1 MAGNRKM
8 VQDTKTIDTKAL
20 RAQIAAL
27 EAELRHAQRDLEE
40 LRHKESLYRGLVEL
54 APDAMLVH
62 DDHCQIVYINAAG
75 ARLFGADR
83 PDQIIGTLASS
94 YICPDDRN
102 VTSRDIN
109 SLIAQNTS
117 STILEQRRQKLD
129 GTSYIADVSVAAIH
143 WDGKP
148 AALVVVRD
156 VSDRLHARAKYE
168 SAEALRREAHQRLL
182 DAIEAMNDGF
192 ALFDAD
198 DRLQVYNRHYVED
211 VWGKDA
217 DFIRPGLTF
226 RELADYAI
234 RIGHW
239 DYAADSV
246 ETAIDHALDRHRN
259 LPSTNDIHYA
269 TGSWMRQAKR
279 RTRDGGVVAVYA
291 DISEIKQNEAV
302 LKESETRYRVL
313 LEALP
318 DAVFIHVDEKIA
330 FVNAAA
336 IRLFGADNADQ
347 IIGLESLSLVPE
359 EMRDL
364 HRSRRDKTI
373 AEQTMLPPVE
383 QTRLRLDGSVVD
395 VETIATYIEWEGK
408 PGYLGVMRDITQ
420 RKQAQRQTRETERRY
435 SAVVEHMP
443 GAVFQRVLAP
453 DGTLSFTY
461 VSPGIFDILGYSAEE
476 IMSDGR
482 QMVDCLLPDF
492 RDEYFSLIND
502 SAQNLTPLDIEL
514 PLRDIAGTPRW
525 VRASGHPRREKD
537 GAIVWDGIITDITEQ
552 KRAEQR
558 AREAHQWLL
567 AAISVLPSGFMLWDQ
582 DDRLILWNEQ
592 VKSYH
597 LDPNIF
603 REGTS
608 FEDLIAGPY
617 GDVLRRE
624 GEEEA
629 TRWITARRDQHRL
642 ASGALE
648 FRTRERRWLVLTE
661 RGTPDGQ
668 IVTLISDVTE
678 RRESEERLKESDE
691 RYRALVNLLPDAVYV
706 HKDGV
711 IVLSNGAANTLFGAE
726 SSDDLVG
733 LTLMEL
739 THPEFRDVVTQRAAI
754 LAEPGQRTVFMR
766 QKRLRLDGSWF
777 WAEVAAAAFE
787 WDNSRGGIVVIR
799 DVTEQMQAEELLIQS
814 KETAELASRAK
825 TEFLANISH
834 ELRTPLN
841 AIIGFSDLIQ
851 REMFG
856 PIGVP
861 QYADYIRDIYA
872 SGNHLHDV
880 INDILDLSKIEAGK
894 LELHEEIFD
903 LGAVIGRCL
912 RVVAPRADENSLK
925 LVEDIA
931 ANLPRVRGDERK
943 IKQILIN
950 LLSNA
955 VKFTEK
961 GGQISVSAQCGIS
974 GNAGDGI
981 AIVVADNGIGMAAE
995 DIPRALMPFGQVDSA
1010 LSRRHEGTGL
1020 GLPLTN
1026 SLIELHGGRLEIDST
1041 PGQGTSVT
1049 VWLPDRRIV
1058 AQSSAAE

>member
-1 MAGNRKM
+1 MNLWRYSRHMAEKRKM
-8 VQDTKTIDTKAL
+8 VQDTKAIGIKDL
-20 RAQIAAL
+20 RAQIAVL
-27 EAELRHAQRDLEE
+27 EADLRHAQRDLQE

-54 APDAMLVH
+54 APDALLVH
-62 DDHCQIVYINAAG
+62 DGDGLIVYINAAG
-75 ARLFGADR
+75 ARLFGANR
-83 PDQIIGTLASS
+83 PEQIIGTLASR
-94 YICPDDRN
+94 YIYPDEGN
-102 VTSRDIN
+102 VDDCDVHAIIDQDTP
-109 SLIAQNTS
+109 

-129 GTSYIADVSVAAIH
+129 GTSYIADVSVAEIQ

-148 AALVVVRD
+148 AALVVVHD
-156 VSDRLHARAKYE
+156 VSSRLHARAKYE
-168 SAEALRREAHQRLL
+168 SSEALRREAHQRLL

-226 RELADYAI
+226 HEIADYAI

-239 DYAADSV
+239 DDAD
-246 ETAIDHALDRHRN
+246 ETTAKAIESALDRHRN
-259 LPSTNDIHYA
+259 LPSTNDILYA
-269 TGSWMRQAKR
+269 TGNWMRQSKR

-302 LKESETRYRVL
+302 LKKSEARYREL

-336 IRLFGADNADQ
+336 VGLFGADNADQ
-347 IIGLESLSLVPE
+347 MIGLDSLSLVPE

-373 AEQTMLPPVE
+373 TEQTRLSPVE
-383 QTRLRLDGSVVD
+383 QTRLRLDGSVID

-408 PGYLGVMRDITQ
+408 PGYLGVVRDITE
-420 RKQAQRQTRETERRY
+420 RKQVQRQTRETERRY
-435 SAVVEHMP
+435 SAVVEYMP

-453 DGTLSFTY
+453 DGTLGFSY
-461 VSPGIFDILGYSAEE
+461 ISPGIFDILGHTAQE
-476 IMSDGR
+476 IMADGQ
-482 QMVDCLLPDF
+482 QMVDSVLPEF
-492 RDEYFSLIND
+492 REEYFALINE
-502 SAQNLTPLDIEL
+502 SAQNLTPLDIEI
-514 PLRDIAGTPRW
+514 PLRDKAGTPRW
-525 VRASGHPRREKD
+525 VRASGHPRRRKD
-537 GAIVWDGIITDITEQ
+537 GAVVWDGIITDITEQ

-558 AREAHQWLL
+558 AQQAHQWLL
-567 AAISVLPSGFMLWDQ
+567 AAISVLSSGFMLWDQ

-597 LDPNIF
+597 PDPNIF

-617 GDVLRRE
+617 GDVLQRQ

-629 TRWITARRDQHRL
+629 ARWITKRRDQHRL
-642 ASGALE
+642 ASGAHE
-648 FRTRERRWLVLTE
+648 FQTREHRWLVLTE

-706 HKDGV
+706 HRDGV

-739 THPEFRDVVTQRAAI
+739 THPEFRDVVTQRVAM
-754 LAEPGQRTVFMR
+754 LAEPGTRTVFMR

-787 WDNSRGGIVVIR
+787 WDNTRGGIVVIR
-799 DVTEQMQAEELLIQS
+799 DVTKQMQAEELLIQS
-814 KETAELASRAK
+814 KETAELANRAK

-861 QYADYIRDIYA
+861 QYADYIRDIYT
-872 SGNHLHDV
+872 SGHHLHDL

-894 LELHEEIFD
+894 LD
-903 LGAVIGRCL
+903 L
-912 RVVAPRADENSLK
+912 
-925 LVEDIA
+925 
-931 ANLPRVRGDERK
+931 
-943 IKQILIN
+943 
-950 LLSNA
+950 
-955 VKFTEK
+955 
-961 GGQISVSAQCGIS
+961 
-974 GNAGDGI
+974 
-981 AIVVADNGIGMAAE
+981 
-995 DIPRALMPFGQVDSA
+995 
-1010 LSRRHEGTGL
+1010 
-1020 GLPLTN
+1020 
-1026 SLIELHGGRLEIDST
+1026 
-1041 PGQGTSVT
+1041 
-1049 VWLPDRRIV
+1049 
-1058 AQSSAAE
+1058 

>member
-1 MAGNRKM
+1 
-8 VQDTKTIDTKAL
+8 
-20 RAQIAAL
+20 
-27 EAELRHAQRDLEE
+27 
-40 LRHKESLYRGLVEL
+40 
-54 APDAMLVH
+54 
-62 DDHCQIVYINAAG
+62 
-75 ARLFGADR
+75 
-83 PDQIIGTLASS
+83 
-94 YICPDDRN
+94 
-102 VTSRDIN
+102 
-109 SLIAQNTS
+109 
-117 STILEQRRQKLD
+117 
-129 GTSYIADVSVAAIH
+129 
-143 WDGKP
+143 
-148 AALVVVRD
+148 
-156 VSDRLHARAKYE
+156 
-168 SAEALRREAHQRLL
+168 
-182 DAIEAMNDGF
+182 
-192 ALFDAD
+192 
-198 DRLQVYNRHYVED
+198 
-211 VWGKDA
+211 
-217 DFIRPGLTF
+217 
-226 RELADYAI
+226 
-234 RIGHW
+234 
-239 DYAADSV
+239 
-246 ETAIDHALDRHRN
+246 
-259 LPSTNDIHYA
+259 
-269 TGSWMRQAKR
+269 MRQSKR

-291 DISEIKQNEAV
+291 DISEIKKNEAI
-302 LKESETRYRVL
+302 LKESEARYRQL

-336 IRLFGADNADQ
+336 VRLVGADSAEQ
-347 IIGLESLSLVPE
+347 LIGCDSLMLVPE
-359 EMRDL
+359 EMRAL
-364 HRSRRDKTI
+364 HRSRRDQALSTR
-373 AEQTMLPPVE
+373 AALSPVE
-383 QTRLRLDGSVVD
+383 QKRLRLDGSI
-395 VETIATYIEWEGK
+395 VEVEALATYIEWGGN
-408 PGYLGVMRDITQ
+408 PGFLGVMRDITE
-420 RKQAQRQTRETERRY
+420 RKEAERKAQETERRY
-435 SAVVEHMP
+435 TAVVEHMP
-443 GAVFQRVLAP
+443 GAVYQRVLAP
-453 DGTLSFTY
+453 DGALRFTY
-461 VSPGIFDILGYSAEE
+461 ISPGIFDILGYSAEE

-482 QMVDCLLPDF
+482 QMVDSLLPEF
-492 RDEYFSLIND
+492 REEYFSLINE
-502 SAQNLTPLDIEL
+502 SAQNLTPLDTEL
-514 PLRDIAGTPRW
+514 PLRDKAGTPRW
-525 VRASGHPRREKD
+525 VRASGQPRRRND
-537 GAIVWDGIITDITEQ
+537 GAVVWDGIITDITEQ

-558 AREAHQWLL
+558 AHQAHQWLL
-567 AAISVLPSGFMLWDQ
+567 AAIEVLPSGFMLWDQ

-597 LDPNIF
+597 PDPNIY

-608 FEDLIAGPY
+608 FEDLIAEPY
-617 GDVLRRE
+617 SDVLQRQ

-629 TRWITARRDQHRL
+629 GRWITARRDQHRL

-648 FRTRERRWLVLTE
+648 FQTREHRWLLLTE

-711 IVLSNGAANTLFGAE
+711 IVLSNGAANILFGAQ

-733 LTLMEL
+733 LSLMEL
-739 THPEFRDVVTQRAAI
+739 THPEFREVVTERAAM
-754 LAEPGQRTVFMR
+754 LADPGKRTIFMR

-787 WDNSRGGIVVIR
+787 WDNARGGIVVIR

-861 QYADYIRDIYA
+861 QYADYIRDIYT
-872 SGNHLHDV
+872 SGHHLHDL

-894 LELHEEIFD
+894 LDLHEENFD

-912 RVVAPRADENSLK
+912 RVVAPRADENGLK
-925 LVEDIA
+925 LVEDIDP
-931 ANLPRVRGDERK
+931 NLPHVRGDERK
-943 IKQILIN
+943 IKQIIIN

-961 GGQISVSAQCGIS
+961 GGQISVSTS
-974 GNAGDGI
+974 GGNTGDGV
-981 AIVVADNGIGMAAE
+981 AIVIADTGIGMAPE
-995 DIPRALMPFGQVDSA
+995 DIPRALMPFGQVDST

-1041 PGQGTSVT
+1041 PGLGTSVT
-1049 VWLPDRRIV
+1049 VWLPDWRIV
-1058 AQSSAAE
+1058 ARSSGGIGLIPSLY